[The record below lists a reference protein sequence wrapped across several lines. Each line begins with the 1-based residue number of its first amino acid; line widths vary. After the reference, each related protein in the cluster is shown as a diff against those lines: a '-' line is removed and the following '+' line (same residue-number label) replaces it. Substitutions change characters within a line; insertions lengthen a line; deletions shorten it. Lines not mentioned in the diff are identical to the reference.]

1 MKSYKILLR
10 DFLSEYIDG
19 LRKHRGLS
27 QEEMAECL
35 RITSRAYSDLERGK
49 YCFSSIPLLFL
60 LLMLDDNELKELL
73 NYFRERV
80 SALENQNA
88 A

>member
-10 DFLSEYIDG
+10 DFLSEYVDA
-19 LRKHRGLS
+19 LRKRKELS
-27 QEEMAECL
+27 QENMAEQL

-49 YCFSSIPLLFL
+49 YCFSTVPLLFL
-60 LLMLDDNELKELL
+60 LLMLDDDELRNLL
-73 NYFRERV
+73 AQFRESV
-80 SALENQNA
+80 AVLENQHA